1 MHDNEKSFFSQ
12 NLFWCLLNFWQNM
25 SSSRSRLLAINYIC
39 IQQQRPVVRY
49 RKCYTTCNPYKS
61 FMASGQI
68 LASTFSYKCVIKFN
82 NKIYVFSKI
91 FSLSNIQSWQGKSEI
106 IFITLSTFTF
116 SYAGCALL
124 FLRKINSPKIYLYKC
139 VLSPEMNF
147 LINVAIW
154 GFCCRPRLSA
164 IRGYKFSSRH
174 KKSAKVSLSVL
185 H

>member
-1 MHDNEKSFFSQ
+1 MITKKVFFSQ

-82 NKIYVFSKI
+82 NKITSSLRYSLYQIFKVGKENLKLYLSLYPLSLSHSLMNALCAFSKKKQ
-91 FSLSNIQSWQGKSEI
+91 FSKSTSLQICSLTWNEL
-106 IFITLSTFTF
+106 FDKCGYLGVLLQAASF
-116 SYAGCALL
+116 SYQGL
-124 FLRKINSPKIYLYKC
+124 
-139 VLSPEMNF
+139 
-147 LINVAIW
+147 
-154 GFCCRPRLSA
+154 
-164 IRGYKFSSRH
+164 
-174 KKSAKVSLSVL
+174 
-185 H
+185 

>member
-1 MHDNEKSFFSQ
+1 
-12 NLFWCLLNFWQNM
+12 M

-68 LASTFSYKCVIKFN
+68 LASTFSYKCIIKFD
-82 NKIYVFSKI
+82 NKITSSLRYSLYQIFKVGKENLKLYLSLYPLSLSHSLMNALCAFSKK
-91 FSLSNIQSWQGKSEI
+91 KS
-106 IFITLSTFTF
+106 
-116 SYAGCALL
+116 
-124 FLRKINSPKIYLYKC
+124 NSPKIHLYKY